1 MGVDVMNDKQKCY
14 VKASVIVGGLLLL
27 WYLLKMIGRPP
38 AIIPSTGQ
46 GLNPFQSPY
55 FTTNPGIPDN
65 WSINTGGT
73 PFNST
78 ANITVNTGTIN
89 GLANQYMPM
98 FGLVGMTAVSG

>member
-1 MGVDVMNDKQKCY
+1 MGVDVMDNKQKTY
-14 VKASVIVGGLLLL
+14 IKAAIVVGFLLLL
-27 WYLLKMIGRPP
+27 WYFLKAYGKPP
-38 AIIPSTGQ
+38 IVIPSTGQ
-46 GLNPFQSPY
+46 GLNPFQTPY
-55 FTTNPGIPDN
+55 FTTNPGIPDH
-65 WSINTGGT
+65 WSINTGGP